1 MDRPLRVVSV
11 LPSATEMLCFIGGGH
26 LLVGRSHEDNY
37 PESITHLPVVT
48 GQLTE
53 FTTAVD
59 VDRQVSSALST
70 GQSLYTIDEQLLTS
84 LQPDVILTQ
93 DICAVC
99 AIDLQTVQRLASRM
113 SPQPRVVSLNPL
125 GLDDVLDN
133 LLQVGEAVGMEREAQ
148 AARAGLEAR
157 LRRADELVATSQ
169 AAAAAAAAAQGPEH
183 AAATARQCAAELEQS
198 LRATLRVQQ
207 NAQVDAQAIFWQ
219 LLRVCAREGL
229 SVPALS
235 NREVVQCLRPTR
247 RLQVDAATQV
257 EAPDAREAQPSQRS
271 QPARLRSPGDLA
283 FIHGSPARS
292 GPRRSLGSSPL
303 VDGKPL
309 GADRHMGSGHRPSWK
324 KPREGR
330 SPDVSVMR
338 SLNMD

>member
-70 GQSLYTIDEQLLTS
+70 GQSLYTIDEQLLTT

-99 AIDLQTVQRLASRM
+99 AIDLQTVQRLAARM

-169 AAAAAAAAAQGPEH
+169 AAAAATAAAKPAAAAAKGV
-183 AAATARQCAAELEQS
+183 AAAEEAARPCVAFIEWPEPLYVGGHWTPQLIERAGGAHPLNPARPGGAAKSFAVTAEAMV
-198 LRATLRVQQ
+198 ATVPRLAILAPCGLNLQQ
-207 NAQVDAQAIFWQ
+207 
-219 LLRVCAREGL
+219 
-229 SVPALS
+229 
-235 NREVVQCLRPTR
+235 TR
-247 RLQVDAATQV
+247 R
-257 EAPDAREAQPSQRS
+257 
-271 QPARLRSPGDLA
+271 
-283 FIHGSPARS
+283 
-292 GPRRSLGSSPL
+292 GPQGQ
-303 VDGKPL
+303 G
-309 GADRHMGSGHRPSWK
+309 
-324 KPREGR
+324 
-330 SPDVSVMR
+330 
-338 SLNMD
+338 

>member
-1 MDRPLRVVSV
+1 MTTADGAPPPMKQLRVVSV

-37 PESITHLPVVT
+37 PASITHLPVVT

-70 GQSLYTIDEQLLTS
+70 GQSLYTIDEQLLTT
-84 LQPDVILTQ
+84 LKPDVILTQ

-99 AIDLQTVQRLASRM
+99 AIDLQTVQRLAVRM

-125 GLDDVLDN
+125 SLGDVLDN

-169 AAAAAAAAAQGPEH
+169 AAAAATAAKPASAAAEGVV
-183 AAATARQCAAELEQS
+183 AAGSAARPCVAFIEWPDPLYVAGHWTPQLIE
-198 LRATLRVQQ
+198 RAGGAHPL
-207 NAQVDAQAIFWQ
+207 N
-219 LLRVCAREGL
+219 
-229 SVPALS
+229 
-235 NREVVQCLRPTR
+235 
-247 RLQVDAATQV
+247 
-257 EAPDAREAQPSQRS
+257 
-271 QPARLRSPGDLA
+271 PARPEGAAKSFAVTAEAMIATVRPAILA
-283 FIHGSPARS
+283 PQ
-292 GPRRSLGSSPL
+292 PQL
-303 VDGKPL
+303 
-309 GADRHMGSGHRPSWK
+309 
-324 KPREGR
+324 
-330 SPDVSVMR
+330 
-338 SLNMD
+338 

>member
-1 MDRPLRVVSV
+1 MNRPLRVVSV

-70 GQSLYTIDEQLLTS
+70 GQSLYTIDEQLLTT

-99 AIDLQTVQRLASRM
+99 AIDLQTVQRLAARM
-113 SPQPRVVSLNPL
+113 SPQPRVVLLNPL

-148 AARAGLEAR
+148 AAREGLEAR
-157 LRRADELVATSQ
+157 LRRADELVAASQ
-169 AAAAAAAAAQGPEH
+169 AAAAATAVAKPTEEARPCVAFIEWPEPLYVGGHWTPQLIERAGGTHPLNPARPEGAAKSFAVTAE
-183 AAATARQCAAELEQS
+183 AMIATVPRLAILAPCGLN
-198 LRATLRVQQ
+198 LQQ
-207 NAQVDAQAIFWQ
+207 
-219 LLRVCAREGL
+219 
-229 SVPALS
+229 
-235 NREVVQCLRPTR
+235 TR
-247 RLQVDAATQV
+247 RG
-257 EAPDAREAQPSQRS
+257 RE
-271 QPARLRSPGDLA
+271 PG
-283 FIHGSPARS
+283 
-292 GPRRSLGSSPL
+292 LGSEPGP
-303 VDGKPL
+303 VL
-309 GADRHMGSGHRPSWK
+309 GSAID
-324 KPREGR
+324 
-330 SPDVSVMR
+330 
-338 SLNMD
+338 LQ

>member
-169 AAAAAAAAAQGPEH
+169 AAATAAAAAAAAVTT
-183 AAATARQCAAELEQS
+183 AAAAKPPPPPAEGVAAAEEAARPCVAFIEWPEPLYVGGHWTPQLIE
-198 LRATLRVQQ
+198 RAGGAHPL
-207 NAQVDAQAIFWQ
+207 N
-219 LLRVCAREGL
+219 
-229 SVPALS
+229 
-235 NREVVQCLRPTR
+235 
-247 RLQVDAATQV
+247 
-257 EAPDAREAQPSQRS
+257 
-271 QPARLRSPGDLA
+271 PARPEGAAKSFAVTAEAMIATVPRLA
-283 FIHGSPARS
+283 ILAPQ
-292 GPRRSLGSSPL
+292 P
-303 VDGKPL
+303 
-309 GADRHMGSGHRPSWK
+309 
-324 KPREGR
+324 
-330 SPDVSVMR
+330 
-338 SLNMD
+338 